1 MIGFIRIALMPNCNL
16 DFNFRIGRKHVLC
29 RSRREPNVH
38 ARYWRQGGY
47 RVKQGNLT
55 HCWREFSVE
64 SLDTVSL
71 LEIVCFLTRDA
82 RETENPTL
90 FFSLE
95 EVPSARVDYLVVR
108 REVQGNEC
116 GIVSE
121 FVDFSNPQVSPQEPP
136 SYMTSA
142 KFGSPP
148 VL

>member
-1 MIGFIRIALMPNCNL
+1 MIGFICIALMPNCNL

-95 EVPSARVDYLVVR
+95 EVP
-108 REVQGNEC
+108 
-116 GIVSE
+116 
-121 FVDFSNPQVSPQEPP
+121 VSPGRLSGRAPRGSGKSACDRRAVGSLFRAP
-136 SYMTSA
+136 SQ
-142 KFGSPP
+142 PIR
-148 VL
+148 

>member
-47 RVKQGNLT
+47 RVKRRNLT

-71 LEIVCFLTRDA
+71 LEIVGFLTRDA

-108 REVQGNEC
+108 REVQGIE
-116 GIVSE
+116 GGMVSE
-121 FVDFSNPQVSPQEPP
+121 LVDFSNPKFTPKKLP
-136 SYMTSA
+136 SNMTPA
-142 KFGSPP
+142 
-148 VL
+148 